1 MSLANVLLID
11 KNECVGNSLSSIN
24 SNFVT
29 LTSEINSANI
39 DFKQLQT
46 NVAEFS
52 AFGVSKIKVVG
63 DYITIDPSTGIG
75 TVTLSAGNPY
85 SGQELI
91 SASNVG
97 VAYGADIFKQKAN
110 RGLEFR
116 KIVSGSTNI
125 SVSAVGDVIKITGLD
140 SSGLALGEANSTSN
154 VGSGVGLAKEKQG
167 TILPFKTLVAGTG
180 ISLLTADDFVT
191 ITSTVSGKNIGGG
204 TGILSNSTHPLE
216 FRTIK
221 GGKNITVSPTNNNEV
236 LISATDSLSVVS
248 TGAEGAFIF
257 HRKNEAGNLVFKT
270 LSAASPN
277 VIIEDR
283 QYDIHISVVN
293 LLSGENIGFGKKVF
307 SNLTDNTLH
316 FKTLSAG
323 KYVEL
328 TETADGIKID
338 AFVPA
343 VSGLLGVNVGTGT
356 TVLSGNK
363 GFELHFKTLSAG
375 NGIELNDDNGTLSIT
390 VKDEVIYKTINVENL
405 GNSQTF
411 GLYSGKSSLGTLQFK
426 SLSSIGSAVS
436 VTSNANSITFD
447 SRNALINAVNSNIGT
462 GDGTVL
468 KENVSGVLKFKKI
481 KAGAGIIVNNGN
493 DDIQIS
499 SIATINNTIP
509 VGAVMAFAT
518 RTAPAGWLVC
528 NGEIVPKGNGTIQN
542 QTANFELLWGAVG
555 SSFGSLGQLPDLRGE
570 FVRGW
575 DDGRE
580 VDKGRE
586 MGSKQKGT
594 AVIVDPN
601 RSTVTVCTPINRVDK
616 SGGNLSTNWLDL
628 SGSCGDIG
636 VDHVVNARDTWPN
649 LLNSYQN
656 TTVTSGSAIELHTGG
671 FGTGSARPRN
681 VALLYCIKY

>member
-29 LTSEINSANI
+29 LTSEVNSVNVALQ
-39 DFKQLQT
+39 QLQT

-63 DYITIDPSTGIG
+63 DYLTIDPSTGIG

-191 ITSTVSGKNIGGG
+191 ITSTVSGKNIGTG
-204 TGILSNSTHPLE
+204 TGVVLDNSTHPLE

-221 GGKNITVSPTNNNEV
+221 SGKNITVGMSNADIV
-236 LISATDSLSVVS
+236 ISATDSVS
-248 TGAEGAFIF
+248 AVRAHPEGAFIY
-257 HRKNEAGNLVFKT
+257 KEKINDNLIFKT

-283 QYDIHISVVN
+283 LNNIHISVVN

-338 AFVPA
+338 TFIPA
-343 VSGLLGVNVGTGT
+343 MAGFNGINVGTGT
-356 TVLSGNK
+356 TVFSGQS

-426 SLSSIGSAVS
+426 SLSSIGSAIN
-436 VTSNANSITFD
+436 VTSDINSITFD

-462 GDGTVL
+462 GVGKVL
-468 KENVSGVLKFKKI
+468 KGNTNGILEFKKI
-481 KAGAGIIVNNGN
+481 KAGAGIIVNNGT
-493 DDIQIS
+493 DDITIS
-499 SIATINNTIP
+499 AQTTINNVIP
-509 VGAVMAFAT
+509 VGAVMSFAR

-528 NGEIVPKGNGTIQN
+528 NGDIVPNGEDTIQGIK
-542 QTANFELLWGAVG
+542 ANFELLYAAVG
-555 SSFGSLGQLPDLRGE
+555 SSFGSLGKLPDLRGE

-580 VDKGRE
+580 VDKGRPF
-586 MGSKQKGT
+586 GSKQKGT

-601 RSTVTVCTPINRVDK
+601 RSSVTVCTPINRVDK

-628 SGSCGDIG
+628 NDSCEDIG

-649 LLNSYQN
+649 LLI
-656 TTVTSGSAIELHTGG
+656 VTKIL
-671 FGTGSARPRN
+671 P
-681 VALLYCIKY
+681 

>member
-46 NVAEFS
+46 NVAVFS

-63 DYITIDPSTGIG
+63 DYLTIDPSTGIG

-97 VAYGADIFKQKAN
+97 ADYGASVFKQKAN

-116 KIVSGSTNI
+116 QIVSGSTNI

-191 ITSTVSGKNIGGG
+191 ITSTVSGKNIGEG
-204 TGILSNSTHPLE
+204 TGILRNSTHPLE
-216 FRTIK
+216 FRKIK
-221 GGKNITVSPTNNNEV
+221 GGTNITVGTSNDDIV
-236 LISATDSLSVVS
+236 ISATDSLSVVS
-248 TGAEGAFIF
+248 TGTEGAFIF
-257 HRKNEAGNLVFKT
+257 SRKNDAGNLVFKT

-283 QYDIHISVVN
+283 PDNIRISVVN

-390 VKDEVIYKTINVENL
+390 VKDEVKYKTINVEN
-405 GNSQTF
+405 
-411 GLYSGKSSLGTLQFK
+411 
-426 SLSSIGSAVS
+426 
-436 VTSNANSITFD
+436 
-447 SRNALINAVNSNIGT
+447 
-462 GDGTVL
+462 
-468 KENVSGVLKFKKI
+468 
-481 KAGAGIIVNNGN
+481 
-493 DDIQIS
+493 
-499 SIATINNTIP
+499 
-509 VGAVMAFAT
+509 
-518 RTAPAGWLVC
+518 
-528 NGEIVPKGNGTIQN
+528 
-542 QTANFELLWGAVG
+542 
-555 SSFGSLGQLPDLRGE
+555 
-570 FVRGW
+570 
-575 DDGRE
+575 
-580 VDKGRE
+580 
-586 MGSKQKGT
+586 
-594 AVIVDPN
+594 
-601 RSTVTVCTPINRVDK
+601 
-616 SGGNLSTNWLDL
+616 
-628 SGSCGDIG
+628 
-636 VDHVVNARDTWPN
+636 
-649 LLNSYQN
+649 
-656 TTVTSGSAIELHTGG
+656 
-671 FGTGSARPRN
+671 
-681 VALLYCIKY
+681 

>member
-29 LTSEINSANI
+29 LTSEINSANL

-63 DYITIDPSTGIG
+63 DYLTIDPSTGIG

-180 ISLLTADDFVT
+180 ISLLTAADSVT
-191 ITSTVSGKNIGGG
+191 ITSTVSGKNIGTG
-204 TGILSNSTHPLE
+204 TGVVLSNSTHPLE
-216 FRTIK
+216 FRRIK
-221 GGKNITVSPTNNNEV
+221 SGNNITVGTSNDDIV
-236 LISATDSLSVVS
+236 ISATDSLSVVS
-248 TGAEGAFIF
+248 TGTEGAFIF
-257 HRKNEAGNLVFKT
+257 SRKNADGNLVFKT

-283 QYDIHISVVN
+283 LNNIHISVVN

-343 VSGLLGVNVGTGT
+343 MAGFNGINVGTGT
-356 TVLSGNK
+356 TVFSGQS

-411 GLYSGKSSLGTLQFK
+411 GLYSGKSSSGTLQFK

-447 SRNALINAVNSNIGT
+447 SRNALINAVNSNDGK
-462 GDGTVL
+462 GDGKVL
-468 KENVSGVLKFKKI
+468 KENTNGTLKFKKI
-481 KAGAGIIVNNGN
+481 AAGPGIVVTNGP
-493 DDIQIS
+493 DDIQIT
-499 SIATINNTIP
+499 SIATTNNAIP

-518 RTAPAGWLVC
+518 HTAPAGWLVC
-528 NGEIVPKGNGTIQN
+528 NGEIVPDGNGTIQN
-542 QTANFELLWGAVG
+542 QTANFALLYAAVG
-555 SSFGSLGQLPDLRGE
+555 SSFGSLGKLPDLRGE

-580 VDKGRE
+580 VDKGRTL
-586 MGSKQKGT
+586 GSKQKGT

-601 RSTVTVCTPINRVDK
+601 RSTVTVCTPINRVNK
-616 SGGNLSTNWLDL
+616 PGGDLSTSWLDL
-628 SGSCGDIG
+628 SGSCGDVG

-649 LLNSYQN
+649 LLNSYQT